1 MSSKIRLLT
10 RAFDLS
16 VEGESVGE
24 IEQLLGIVENR
35 LLKGAPARAADALGT
50 FPAAKMN
57 AHAKE
62 NDVDA
67 GERVTD
73 LFQME
78 PGFIGMLGSA
88 ESAALSTAVS
98 PEYFHVIKREGDTLV
113 LSPKFPPKP
122 EGSDR
127 VEDAA
132 MVILGGYDK
141 DGDVPITGSRLL
153 KSLKLT
159 GYNLERV
166 DRSLETLEKRGLV
179 LTEGIR
185 RGRRYRLSEAGR
197 AEARKLATELAGIA
211 GQPSTTGA
219 PA

>member
-35 LLKGAPARAADALGT
+35 LFKGASARAADALGT
-50 FPAAKMN
+50 SPASKAN
-57 AHAKE
+57 VQATG
-62 NDVDA
+62 NGLNS
-67 GERVTD
+67 GEQVND
-73 LFQME
+73 LFQMG
-78 PGFIGMLGSA
+78 PGLIELPDNAGSA
-88 ESAALSTAVS
+88 APPTELR
-98 PEYFHVIKREGDTLV
+98 EDFHVIKREGDTLV

-127 VEDAA
+127 VADAA
-132 MVILGGYDK
+132 MVLLGGYDK

-166 DRSLETLEKRGLV
+166 DRSLETLEQRGLV

-185 RGRRYRLSEAGR
+185 RGRRYRLSESGR
-197 AEARKLATELAGIA
+197 AEARKLVSELAAVA
-211 GQPSTTGA
+211 GQSGA
-219 PA
+219 RGAMA